1 MTAFLL
7 ILAALAF
14 LAWFVWNEKR
24 RHSFPGIADSQDDDS
39 HDQGGLIHLDEE
51 GGGEDGEDDPY
62 QPIITLE
69 PRDAKPLLDAL
80 QRLEIPFVVDADH
93 SDLADPMRPV
103 ALAYGTALPASKI
116 IILVHKEAWSAATEI
131 IQAYLKSLESS

>member
-24 RHSFPGIADSQDDDS
+24 RHSFPGPADRQDDHCD
-39 HDQGGLIHLDEE
+39 DVGGHIHSDD
-51 GGGEDGEDDPY
+51 EDGDDDPY

-93 SDLADPMRPV
+93 SELADPMRPV

-131 IQAYLKSLESS
+131 IQAYLKSLESP